1 MHFQEVT
8 FSLLLRQHDPAHS
21 LKPLNQMGHEQH
33 PDTGTGV
40 IQQQI
45 LEAIYDVKKDNNEMF
60 FDIWCEARL
69 PNGQYI

>member
-1 MHFQEVT
+1 
-8 FSLLLRQHDPAHS
+8 
-21 LKPLNQMGHEQH
+21 LKSLNQKGHERN

-45 LEAIYDVKKDNNEMF
+45 LEAIYDVEKDNNQMF

-69 PNGQYI
+69 PNGQ